1 MIRYP
6 RIQNIAPSA
15 RGYKKK
21 NRDTVFG
28 ISSSLHQLIVINT
41 KAWLYIFKDILII
54 QQINKTDKTY
64 ISDLGL
70 ENYKMFKVYQ
80 TGTFPPL
87 KMKIKKCYEICT
99 VMLKHYLKM

>member
-6 RIQNIAPSA
+6 RIQNIAPSE
-15 RGYKKK
+15 RGYKKQK
-21 NRDTVFG
+21 QRYSVWD
-28 ISSSLHQLIVINT
+28 
-41 KAWLYIFKDILII
+41 I

-80 TGTFPPL
+80 TGTFPP
-87 KMKIKKCYEICT
+87 
-99 VMLKHYLKM
+99 

>member
-6 RIQNIAPSA
+6 RIQNITPSE
-15 RGYKKK
+15 RGYKNK

-80 TGTFPPL
+80 TGTFPP
-87 KMKIKKCYEICT
+87 
-99 VMLKHYLKM
+99 